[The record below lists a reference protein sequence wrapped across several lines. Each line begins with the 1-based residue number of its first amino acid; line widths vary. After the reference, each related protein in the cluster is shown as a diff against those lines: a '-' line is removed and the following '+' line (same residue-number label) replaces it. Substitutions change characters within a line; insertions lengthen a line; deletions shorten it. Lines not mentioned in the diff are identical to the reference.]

1 LITPLPT
8 HADRSQ
14 PDPSQTEPSQNN
26 VDPASL
32 LTFCKAT
39 AESQRL
45 DILRVLSAESFGVLE
60 LCHIFATPQSGMSHH
75 LKVLANAGLVA
86 TRREGNSIFY
96 RRAIIAAD
104 NPLSLITNALYG
116 TIDRI
121 VLATEV
127 SDRAVEIHAERA
139 ARSQTFFSRNAERLR
154 QNQNLIAEF
163 DQYASSVIDLLGN
176 EQIPA
181 SGRVLEVGPGECEL
195 INTLAAQFAH
205 ITAIDNSAI
214 MLDRAKSVVRQQY
227 RHKVDFRHTDIEQ
240 AASAAVWPEHYDL
253 MVLNMVL
260 HHMPSPASVF
270 ASARQLLA
278 PGARLLVIDLC
289 PHNQDW
295 ARDTCG
301 DLWLGF
307 EPTDLDGWANDTG
320 LLRGQGIYLG
330 LKNGFQI
337 QVRLFHQPPGNHWTK
352 LTTQNPTTSEAL

>member
-1 LITPLPT
+1 LSTPPSTLIDASL
-8 HADRSQ
+8 ADS
-14 PDPSQTEPSQNN
+14 SHGN
-26 VDPASL
+26 VDPARL
-32 LTFCKAT
+32 LAFCKAT

-104 NPLSLITNALYG
+104 NPLRMITNALYG

-121 VLATEV
+121 ALAAEV
-127 SDRAVEIHAERA
+127 FDRAVEIHAERA

-154 QNQNLIAEF
+154 HNQNLIAEF
-163 DQYASSVIDLLGN
+163 EQYASSVIDLLGN

-214 MLDRAKSVVRQQY
+214 MLDRAKSVVSQQY

-240 AASAAVWPEHYDL
+240 AASTSTSKTAQPEHYDL

-337 QVRLFHQPPGNHWTK
+337 QVRLFHQPPGNNWTT
-352 LTTQNPTTSEAL
+352 LTTQDPTTSEAI